1 MHFVISWDLRTE
13 QDRWAEITSALVEGL
28 KGHDWLRLLPSFYI
42 LEIESERDWRI
53 IQEKLLS
60 VAQRYS
66 GEVNFLM
73 SPIYDSDSNFFVYQ
87 MPENDFYRT

>member
-13 QDRWAEITSALVEGL
+13 QSRRAEINCAMVEGL
-28 KGHDWLRLLPSFYI
+28 HGYDWLRLLPSFYI
-42 LEIESERDWRI
+42 LEIESERDWRV
-53 IQEKLLS
+53 IQEKLLTI
-60 VAQRYS
+60 AQSYS

-73 SPIYDSDSNFFVYQ
+73 SPIYDADSNFFVYQ